1 MLPIRDLKDIT
12 SFTLPEELVTI
23 EQVDRYVSIC
33 KKRRD
38 SYANLPGAPR
48 KKAIREAW
56 NDRIAAAEV
65 RRTQIEGKAP

>member
-1 MLPIRDLKDIT
+1 MQSVFPIRDLKDIT
-12 SFTLPEELVTI
+12 TFTLPAELMTV
-23 EQVDRYVSIC
+23 EHCDRYISLC

-48 KKAIREAW
+48 KKAVRDAW

-65 RRTQIEGKAP
+65 RKTALGG